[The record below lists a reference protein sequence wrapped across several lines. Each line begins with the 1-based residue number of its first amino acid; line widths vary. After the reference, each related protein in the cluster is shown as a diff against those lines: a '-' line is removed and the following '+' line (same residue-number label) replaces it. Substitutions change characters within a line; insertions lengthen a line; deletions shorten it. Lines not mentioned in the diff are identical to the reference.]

1 MLDYPTTNEEIES
14 TVFQLRPHKAPS
26 PDGTPASFYQ
36 EYWNTVKFDIFNTI
50 HAFFHSGSLLKAL
63 NHTYITLIPK
73 INFPNEVHHF
83 RPINLCN
90 VVYKIISKI
99 MVNRLKPF
107 MDSLVTPFQ
116 NAFIRGRNISDN
128 ILIAHEI
135 FDMLRKMRKR
145 KKFYGALKIDM
156 GKAYDRVD

>member
-1 MLDYPTTNEEIES
+1 
-14 TVFQLRPHKAPS
+14 
-26 PDGTPASFYQ
+26 
-36 EYWNTVKFDIFNTI
+36 
-50 HAFFHSGSLLKAL
+50 
-63 NHTYITLIPK
+63 
-73 INFPNEVHHF
+73 
-83 RPINLCN
+83 
-90 VVYKIISKI
+90 

-156 GKAYDRVD
+156 AKAYDRVD

>member
-1 MLDYPTTNEEIES
+1 
-14 TVFQLRPHKAPS
+14 
-26 PDGTPASFYQ
+26 
-36 EYWNTVKFDIFNTI
+36 
-50 HAFFHSGSLLKAL
+50 
-63 NHTYITLIPK
+63 
-73 INFPNEVHHF
+73 
-83 RPINLCN
+83 
-90 VVYKIISKI
+90 
-99 MVNRLKPF
+99 